1 MTTPKIIALDHLV
14 LTVADIAQT
23 VAFYCDVL
31 GMQVIEFATAD
42 SSRRW
47 ALSFGAQKINLH
59 QAGASFAPHAAFP
72 SLGAADLCFLSPTP
86 LGDWQNYLAARSVEV
101 IDGPVARSGA
111 QGSMQSLYIRD
122 PDGNLLEISNLV

>member
-23 VAFYCDVL
+23 VAFYCEVL
-31 GMQVIEFATAD
+31 GMQVIEFAAAD
-42 SSRRW
+42 GSRRW
-47 ALSFGAQKINLH
+47 ALKFGAQKVNLH

-72 SLGAADLCFLSPTP
+72 SLGTADLCFVPPTP

-101 IDGPVARSGA
+101 IHGPVARSGS
-111 QGSMQSLYIRD
+111 QGLMQSLYIRD
-122 PDGNLLEISNLV
+122 PDGNLLEISNLA

>member
-31 GMQVIEFATAD
+31 GMQVIEFAAAD
-42 SSRRW
+42 GSRCW
-47 ALSFGAQKINLH
+47 ALKFGAQKINLH

-72 SLGAADLCFLSPTP
+72 SLGTADLCFVSPP
-86 LGDWQNYLAARSVEV
+86 PPWGLAELLG
-101 IDGPVARSGA
+101 GA
-111 QGSMQSLYIRD
+111 ERGGD
-122 PDGNLLEISNLV
+122 

>member
-72 SLGAADLCFLSPTP
+72 RLDTADLCFVSPTP

-101 IDGPVARSGA
+101 IDGPVVRGGA

>member
-31 GMQVIEFATAD
+31 GMQVIEFAAAD
-42 SSRRW
+42 GSRRW
-47 ALSFGAQKINLH
+47 ALKFGAQKVNLH

-72 SLGAADLCFLSPTP
+72 SLGTADLCFVSPTP

-101 IDGPVARSGA
+101 IDGPVARSGV